1 VLFNPRRRLERH
13 LVDTID
19 ALRIELVG
27 ARGRICSSNKSIKT
41 NGFEYLQLG
50 CGDDLI
56 PGFLNSDYFTNNIDI
71 RFPLRFPADTWGGIY
86 AHHTVEHIVREV
98 WRILRPGGTFRMI
111 VPDLEVFLRCYSQ
124 DNRIKKIFLLLP
136 PYHMAKLTQI
146 STLLEMIDYIFCD
159 SKFNRHPSA
168 WDWETSQFRLSEAG
182 FTQVLRQSTNV
193 SVDPVLSGHD
203 KQDWAAHSNV
213 DAIK

>member
-1 VLFNPRRRLERH
+1 M
-13 LVDTID
+13 DTLD

-56 PGFLNSDYFTNNIDI
+56 PGFLNSDYFTNKKAEVGSDI
-71 RFPLRFPADTWGGIY
+71 RFPLRFPADTWDGIY
-86 AHHTVEHIVREV
+86 AHHTVEHISYQDAAQLFQEV

-111 VPDLEVFLRCYSQ
+111 VPDLEVFLRCYSH
-124 DNRIKKIFLLLP
+124 DKRKREEIFSLLP

-146 STLLEMIDYIFCD
+146 STPLEMIDYIFRD
-159 SKFNRHPSA
+159 SKFNRHLSA

-182 FTQVLRQSTNV
+182 FTQVLR
-193 SVDPVLSGHD
+193 
-203 KQDWAAHSNV
+203 
-213 DAIK
+213 